1 MSNSGVN
8 KKRTVRKLRP
18 RYSNKHVE
26 KKERND
32 LLTLKSLVVN
42 EYARWHATP
51 KPLRADDLKTEEQ
64 FLQAFGYSKTSRFIL
79 SRIAQI
85 AGFWTLRDK
94 YAQEFKGY
102 SVSIAIKGLHQRAEG
117 MTRNI
122 QRVTQDGDVV
132 DLTEEIV
139 PDPTACKTLLEAHG
153 NLKSAEEKAADT
165 LANAMTNAAK
175 IVREK

>member
-1 MSNSGVN
+1 MSKPGET

-18 RYSNKHVE
+18 RYVKRPIE
-26 KKERND
+26 KNNHI
-32 LLTLKSLVVN
+32 LSLKSHIVI

-51 KPLRADDLKTEEQ
+51 KCLRAEDIRTEEQ
-64 FLQAFGYSKTSRFIL
+64 FLLAYGYSKNSRTVLHNIVKL
-79 SRIAQI
+79 D
-85 AGFWTLRDK
+85 GFWALRDK

-117 MTRNI
+117 MVRNI

-132 DLTEEIV
+132 DLIEEIV

-153 NLKSAEEKAADT
+153 DLKSAEERAADT
-165 LANAMTNAAK
+165 LADAMTNAAK
-175 IVREK
+175 IARSK